1 MYSYLRKFGLGEMTI
16 GFPGETPGLV
26 SKPSDWSGSQRFTMM
41 FGQGL
46 SLNAIQAA
54 GVFQTVAND
63 GVRMP
68 PSLVAGSENPDG
80 SCTRRPAPK
89 GVRVVSP
96 AVAKQVR
103 EMLEGVVGK
112 DGTAPEAEIPGYRVA
127 GKTGTAD
134 RYDDKT
140 GRYSG
145 KTASFIGFAPAD
157 KPALVVGVT
166 LQRPVKSYF
175 GGVVAGP
182 VFHDVMTYALQELKI
197 PPTGATTPPTIK
209 LKTAER

>member
-1 MYSYLRKFGLGEMTI
+1 
-16 GFPGETPGLV
+16 
-26 SKPSDWSGSQRFTMM
+26 
-41 FGQGL
+41 
-46 SLNAIQAA
+46 
-54 GVFQTVAND
+54 VFQTVAND

-68 PSLVAGSENPDG
+68 PTLVAGTENADG
-80 SCTRRPAPK
+80 TSTPAPAPK
-89 GVRVVSP
+89 GTRVVSP
-96 AVAKQVR
+96 EVAKQVR

-140 GRYSG
+140 GGYSG

-157 KPALVVGVT
+157 KPELVIGVT
-166 LQRPVKSYF
+166 VQRPVKSYF

-197 PPTGATTPPTIK
+197 PPTAATTPPTIK
-209 LKTAER
+209 LKTTER